1 MFNKNL
7 DLSSGNHLI
16 QNKTDLPNGYYIL
29 SVSDEDNIL
38 KTSKI
43 DILSG
48 LKKCCHF
55 LKENIS
61 PGPSRNLI

>member
-1 MFNKNL
+1 MLGVDVFNKNL

-43 DILSG
+43 
-48 LKKCCHF
+48 
-55 LKENIS
+55 
-61 PGPSRNLI
+61 LINK